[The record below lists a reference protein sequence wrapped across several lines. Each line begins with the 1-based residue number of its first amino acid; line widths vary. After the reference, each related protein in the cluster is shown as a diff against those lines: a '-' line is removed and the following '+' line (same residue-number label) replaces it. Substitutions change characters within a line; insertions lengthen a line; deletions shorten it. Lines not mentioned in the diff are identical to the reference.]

1 MLTNDVISFE
11 QPGPGSWT
19 DLGALL
25 SGSVL
30 FAKTYLSQYIE
41 FLKVHSMQ
49 WKTVKTLVFSRY
61 VAVLGS
67 ESFSD
72 IPFQDASQALF
83 QCCRGKLVT
92 CMADLFLVC

>member
-1 MLTNDVISFE
+1 MLTNDVVSFE

-49 WKTVKTLVFSRY
+49 WKKVKTLVFSTY

-67 ESFSD
+67 ESF
-72 IPFQDASQALF
+72 QTYLF
-83 QCCRGKLVT
+83 KMPARPSSSV
-92 CMADLFLVC
+92 VVVNS